1 MNDSKTS
8 QRRRKQPHR
17 AILDATLELLCRSGY
32 SKLTIDAIAKQA
44 GVSRQTIYRW
54 WPNKGAVVLESY
66 SECVAQQVQ
75 PQDTQDLA
83 KDLTAF
89 LVSLFHLWE
98 KYNDAAC
105 AMIAEAQS
113 DLEFR
118 EQYVSFNLQ
127 RRDALRVILQRGID
141 RNELAASTNLDSL
154 IDSLYGATWYR
165 LLLGHA
171 PLDQD
176 FAQFLVNQVLSAHM
190 SLKD

>member
-54 WPNKGAVVLESY
+54 WPNKGAVVLEAY

-98 KYNDAAC
+98 KYNDAAR

-127 RRDALRVILQRGID
+127 RRDTLRVILQRGID

-176 FAQFLVNQVLSAHM
+176 FAQFLVNQVLSTHTP
-190 SLKD
+190 SKK